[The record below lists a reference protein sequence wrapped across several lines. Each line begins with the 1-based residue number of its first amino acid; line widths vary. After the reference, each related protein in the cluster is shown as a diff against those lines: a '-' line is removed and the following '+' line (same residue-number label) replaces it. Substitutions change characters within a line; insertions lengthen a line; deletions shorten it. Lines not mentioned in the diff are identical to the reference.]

1 MGCGLGLVCGGISKL
16 VDLGMDLTFGHLT
29 DTSTSQGSKVN
40 NLHKVMT
47 QGCTFHQ
54 GLCKTDM
61 RRQQGA
67 LGLRRVA
74 PAPAGLRFRCGR
86 ESLTTNRPDRGRG
99 HEEKATTITQRQ
111 SGTRRTGL
119 SDRDAAV
126 PEKLACLL
134 YSIEEGGGV
143 IAYQLN
149 MEMSVLH
156 THKQEGRVI
165 MYSGTRRH
173 V

>member
-1 MGCGLGLVCGGISKL
+1 M
-16 VDLGMDLTFGHLT
+16 
-29 DTSTSQGSKVN
+29 
-40 NLHKVMT
+40 
-47 QGCTFHQ
+47 
-54 GLCKTDM
+54 
-61 RRQQGA
+61 
-67 LGLRRVA
+67 GLRRVA

-86 ESLTTNRPDRGRG
+86 ESLTTNRPARGRG
-99 HEEKATTITQRQ
+99 NEEKATITQRQ

-119 SDRDAAV
+119 SDGDAVV

-156 THKQEGRVI
+156 THKQEGRII
-165 MYSGTRRH
+165 MYNGTKRR